1 MASIFTEILN
11 GRSPGRFV
19 WADDRVF
26 AILTIEP
33 RSPGHV
39 LVISRVEVDRWSDL
53 DEDLA
58 MHIFHVGRLIGLA
71 QREEWNADRVGLM
84 FEGYRVPH
92 AHLHV
97 WPSWNVFE
105 YSHTGIDRNP
115 GTQALD
121 DAFMRLRTRM
131 IDQGHGEFVPPLD
144 WSTPQENAAH

>member
-1 MASIFTEILN
+1 MASIFTDILN

-33 RSPGHV
+33 RTPGHV
-39 LVISRVEVDRWSDL
+39 LVIPRIEVDRWSDL
-53 DEDLA
+53 DEELA
-58 MHIFHVGRLIGLA
+58 MHVFRVGRLIGLA
-71 QREEWNADRVGLM
+71 QREEWKSDRVGLM

-105 YSHTGIDRNP
+105 YSHTGIERNP
-115 GTQALD
+115 GPAALNK
-121 DAFMRLRTRM
+121 AFVRLHTRM

-144 WSTPQENAAH
+144 WSPPSVDTAH